1 MKRLE
6 MKNYKMI
13 KRADFICCFLEEV
26 FEKQTKTIEDQR
38 KLML

>member
-6 MKNYKMI
+6 MKNSKMT
-13 KRADFICCFLEEV
+13 KRANFIYSFLEV